1 VFEKEM
7 KTAKASNFILY
18 NGAMPYNIINNTV
31 MGAIGDILS
40 IRYTESIREKEGGTY
55 GVGVRGRVSHEPID
69 NASLLMQ
76 FDTDPA
82 KQPKLISMIYDEV
95 NEILK
100 NGARADD
107 VQKVKENLLKTY
119 TENLRENSWWIS
131 SVESY
136 YHNKINFVDDYK
148 TTVESLTPALIQSTL
163 KKLVDQGNIME
174 VVMKP
179 TK

>member
-1 VFEKEM
+1 
-7 KTAKASNFILY
+7 
-18 NGAMPYNIINNTV
+18 
-31 MGAIGDILS
+31 
-40 IRYTESIREKEGGTY
+40 
-55 GVGVRGRVSHEPID
+55 
-69 NASLLMQ
+69 
-76 FDTDPA
+76 
-82 KQPKLISMIYDEV
+82 MIYDEV

-119 TENLRENSWWIS
+119 TENLRENSWWS
-131 SVESY
+131 NSVESY
-136 YHNKINFVDDYK
+136 YHYKINFVDDYK
-148 TTVESLTPALIQSTL
+148 TAVESITPELIQSTL